1 MKVFDSNGEVI
12 LEKETTHLKT
22 ARMSSAHRHPNNK
35 TANKHIHPIVVTTED
50 FLSQI
55 PTQ

>member
-1 MKVFDSNGEVI
+1 MKAFNNKGEAI
-12 LEKETTHLKT
+12 LEKELPHLKT